1 MEIYLV
7 GGAVRDGLL
16 GLPVKERDWVVVG
29 GDEAAM
35 LAQGFRRADRDFP
48 VYLHPETGEEY
59 ALARREFKTGRGYRG
74 FDVYAGPDVTLEED
88 LSRRDLTVN
97 AMAQDAQGRIID
109 PFGGRDD
116 LEAGLLRH
124 VSGAFVEDPLRVLRT
139 ARFAARLGRFDFRV
153 AHPTQ
158 NLLNQMVEAGGLEEL
173 PKERVWREM
182 QDALASE
189 RPRRFFEV
197 LRGCGGLQVLMPE
210 LDTALGPQP
219 VHGAGAAGDA
229 LETLDRIAA
238 QTGDPAERLAALLFA
253 ALSSAE
259 TGVTLV
265 RGLRGDRRCV
275 SLVQRAL
282 AGKPACA
289 DFAAGGGLDAL
300 DALIGAW
307 RLSDAGDQGGELGSL
322 VRIAGAHWPGAPF
335 APWLAVALPAANTVS
350 GRALQAQG
358 LGGPELGQ
366 ALAVARREAM
376 GRALRAAGLLA

>member
-1 MEIYLV
+1 METYLV
-7 GGAVRDGLL
+7 GGAVRDAML

-29 GDEAAM
+29 AEEAQM
-35 LAQGFRRADRDFP
+35 LAQGFKRADRDFP
-48 VYLHPETGEEY
+48 VFLHPETGEEY

-88 LSRRDLTVN
+88 LRRRDLTVN
-97 AMAQDAQGRIID
+97 AMAQDAQGRVID

-124 VSGAFVEDPLRVLRT
+124 VSGAFTEDPLRVLRT

-158 NLLNQMVEAGGLEEL
+158 KLLSGMVDAGGLQEL
-173 PKERVWREM
+173 PVERVWREM

-197 LRGCGGLQVLMPE
+197 LRACGGLKALMPE
-210 LDTALGPQP
+210 LDAALVAHPA
-219 VHGAGAAGDA
+219 HAAGATDDA
-229 LETLDRIAA
+229 LETLDRMAL
-238 QTGDPAERLAALLFA
+238 QTEDPAERLTALLFA

-259 TGVTLV
+259 AGVALL
-265 RGLRGDRRCV
+265 RSLRGDRRSV

-282 AGKPACA
+282 SGKAACA

-300 DALIGAW
+300 EVLIGAW
-307 RLSDAGDQGGELGSL
+307 RLSDESGELGSL
-322 VRIAGAHWPGAPF
+322 VRIASAHWPGVPF

-350 GRALQAQG
+350 SRPLLDQG
-358 LGGPELGQ
+358 LSGPELGQ
-366 ALAVARREAM
+366 ALAAARREAM
-376 GRALRAAGLLA
+376 GSALRAAGLLD